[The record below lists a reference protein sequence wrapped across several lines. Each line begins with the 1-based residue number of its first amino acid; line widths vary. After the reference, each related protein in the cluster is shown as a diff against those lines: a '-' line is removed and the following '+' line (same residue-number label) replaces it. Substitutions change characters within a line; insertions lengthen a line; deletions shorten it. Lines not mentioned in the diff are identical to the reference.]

1 MNNKNNLNLF
11 FFTLSSIIVNLR
23 KSLRYLLIAFPM
35 LVAIEVFSQETVEG
49 NGYILATGRR
59 LPFLYAISLDDALNS
74 ENNNSARAIVS
85 RNKVALD
92 RLDGQLLGDPANLLL
107 SDDSETV
114 YVINHHG
121 SIDNGEFLQHGGRGQ
136 IAALNVNAAINRQ
149 NDRTANALL
158 GHMDSGGFGAIG
170 AVLLPDMIAINNAEN
185 NLTED
190 GGNSV
195 SFIDL
200 STGSLRGKVEL
211 ALGSPGFECEE
222 YPVPYASPFGPP
234 RNRAVLAPDPSFGCF
249 PNPNGLAMGVSSAG
263 ARFLFTANGGTD
275 DVSVID
281 LQLALSGDS
290 GAEINRIPNHVGAWG
305 IASTP
310 NGRYIFV
317 AHGGSQNQSRAG
329 NTIAILDV
337 DRVARGLYAEVARIL
352 TGTDDAREATH
363 PLIPSVTPDGT
374 ELIVPNLRGNSVS
387 IINIAMAV
395 SGNPNAEVAR
405 IPLTRA
411 DGNPAR
417 PKGTAVSPDGRYA
430 AVSGGS
436 GSRPYSQELGYVYII
451 DLESQTVV
459 SIVTGVGN
467 DPYGLTFLSG
477 DN

>member
-23 KSLRYLLIAFPM
+23 KSLRYLLIAFSM
-35 LVAIEVFSQETVEG
+35 LVAIEVFPQENVEV

-74 ENNNSARAIVS
+74 ENNNSAKAIVS

-121 SIDNGEFLQHGGRGQ
+121 SIDNGEFLQHGGRGH
-136 IAALNVNAAINRQ
+136 IAALNVNAAISRQ

-170 AVLLPDMIAINNAEN
+170 AVLLPDMIVINNAEN

-222 YPVPYASPFGPP
+222 YPVPYASPYGPP

-310 NGRYIFV
+310 NGRYVFV

-337 DRVARGLYAEVARIL
+337 DRVALGLDAEVARIL
-352 TGTDDAREATH
+352 TGTDDAQQATH

-374 ELIVPNLRGNSVS
+374 ELIVANLRGNSVS

-436 GSRPYSQELGYVYII
+436 GLRPYSQELGYVYII
-451 DLESQTVV
+451 DLESRTLV
-459 SIVTGVGN
+459 STVTGVGN